1 MWLKLGLENL
11 SHQRNGL
18 ADFFGDDGALVE
30 ELSQQS
36 VYDLVQELVDLR
48 HLQNRW
54 THKTR
59 LNPYYIL
66 EPGVPGRLTIS
77 EYLIDGVQ
85 LLHELLEALEVGIWN
100 ELSQVNCFIFR

>member
-1 MWLKLGLENL
+1 MRLKVGLENL
-11 SHQRNGL
+11 CHQRNGL

-36 VYDLVQELVDLR
+36 VDHLVQELVDLR
-48 HLQNRW
+48 YLQNGW

-66 EPGVPGRLTIS
+66 EPGVPGRQAIS
-77 EYLIDGVQ
+77 EHLSDGVE
-85 LLHELLEALEVGIWN
+85 LLHELLEALKVRIWSK
-100 ELSQVNCFIFR
+100 LSKVYCFIF